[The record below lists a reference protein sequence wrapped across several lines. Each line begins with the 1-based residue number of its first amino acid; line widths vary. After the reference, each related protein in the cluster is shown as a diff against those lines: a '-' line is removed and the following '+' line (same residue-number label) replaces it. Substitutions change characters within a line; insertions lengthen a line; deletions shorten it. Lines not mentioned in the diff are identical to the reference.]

1 MSTSNDRDEHQ
12 LSRAGG
18 TIVGPLPPARQGA
31 AHSRHVSRV
40 AGMAVAVGLGM
51 VVVSNAGVANADTG
65 DSSKD
70 SSSADSTSGSSTS
83 SSHTTTSAQDSSA
96 ESTAKTGEEVGS
108 TATAGSS
115 EKQGG
120 SASLSASE
128 PTAGDDAR
136 DGAVQVSGGA
146 VVTSRSSSTSSSVRQ
161 NSGSQTSGSASTQ
174 PKTDSTSSPSQSHR
188 ATATTESAAGSRS
201 VEGYVRPDGGGH
213 RSAAPSA
220 ASNGKAARQAAN
232 VAVQSTASAPAPTAA
247 VPTAQPGEVST
258 ASTAVEPLAVKAS
271 TATSLVRQPLAT
283 AEKPVEP
290 SVAPTA
296 ADVVTRAVA
305 AVSSLVGFAPTAL
318 NTPTAPHPTPAL
330 WTLLAGARRELDH
343 VLDNHAPQ
351 LKYDPASDKQD
362 ANGVVSGDLD
372 GVDPDG
378 DPLSYKVVQ
387 GPAYGS
393 VDVHADGTF
402 TYTPTAAL
410 ADSGGVDSFV
420 VTVSDQ
426 THALFPGLR
435 NLVESLTG
443 TSATHA
449 TTATISVPVAA
460 PTSGVMVV
468 PDHVKRLDIVVDATY
483 ADLRARFEQAVPTAS
498 ADLTA
503 LLASGTP
510 DYDALVAA
518 TNASAPQGFIRYYSL
533 DASRLTVWG
542 YDPADTH
549 SVQYLFGNPLVTEK
563 LYKQNP
569 STLLATPLRAQIYEA
584 PDGSV
589 HLVVDDPSSTF
600 DGFADPEIAALGVQ
614 QDESLAALLNYLN
627 VPVPNELVHSATP
640 APVPSSPPQDTS
652 FFGRLVQSVKHTFF
666 NHAPSVGYD
675 ESQNS
680 QGRNGVLTGAL
691 DGSDVDGDA
700 VTYKV
705 VQGPASGS
713 VVVNADGTFTYTPSA
728 GLANSGGTDSFVVAL
743 NDGAD
748 PLQSA
753 IGSRLPAASSAHI
766 TTKTINVAVH
776 APNTGITVYSEDVN
790 RLDIIV
796 NDSYADLRAKF
807 EAAAPT
813 FSPQV
818 LQILGAGKPNF
829 DGLVAAIAANAPN
842 GFIRFNTIET
852 GALLKVA
859 GESASATN
867 AVQYLVGN
875 PVFAEQMYRED
886 RSTQLYAPLRATIY
900 QAANG
905 TVHFVIDQPS
915 TRFDSFDD
923 PTIDGVGEFLD
934 GKVANLLTV
943 MGAPVPDV
951 LTEDSA

>member
-12 LSRAGG
+12 LLRARG
-18 TIVGPLPPARQGA
+18 TIVGPQPPARQGA
-31 AHSRHVSRV
+31 AHGRHVSRV
-40 AGMAVAVGLGM
+40 AGMAVAVGFGM
-51 VVVSNAGVANADTG
+51 AVVSNAGVANADTG

-83 SSHTTTSAQDSSA
+83 SSHTTTSAQDSST
-96 ESTAKTGEEVGS
+96 ESTAKTGDEAGS

-120 SASLSASE
+120 SASLSASA
-128 PTAGDDAR
+128 PTAADDAR

-201 VEGYVRPDGGGH
+201 VEGYVRPDAGGH
-213 RSAAPSA
+213 RSAAPTA
-220 ASNGKAARQAAN
+220 ASNVKAARQAEN

-247 VPTAQPGEVST
+247 VPMAQPSEVST
-258 ASTAVEPLAVKAS
+258 ASTAVEPLAVN
-271 TATSLVRQPLAT
+271 
-283 AEKPVEP
+283 
-290 SVAPTA
+290 
-296 ADVVTRAVA
+296 VVTRAVA
-305 AVSSLVGFAPTAL
+305 AVSSLVGLAPTAQ
-318 NTPTAPHPTPAL
+318 NTPTAPQPTPAL

-343 VLDNHAPQ
+343 VLDDHAPQ

-387 GPAYGS
+387 GPPYGS

-443 TSATHA
+443 TSATHT

-569 STLLATPLRAQIYEA
+569 GTLLATPLRAQIYEA

-589 HLVVDDPSSTF
+589 HLVFDDPSSGF
-600 DGFADPEIAALGVQ
+600 DSFADPEIAALGVQ

-640 APVPSSPPQDTS
+640 APVPSSPPEDTS

-748 PLQSA
+748 PLPSA
-753 IGSRLPAASSAHI
+753 IGSRLPASSAHI

-776 APNTGITVYSEDVN
+776 APNAGVTVYSEDVN

-859 GESASATN
+859 GEPASATN

>member
-12 LSRAGG
+12 LLRARG
-18 TIVGPLPPARQGA
+18 TIVGPQPPARQGA
-31 AHSRHVSRV
+31 AHGRHVSRV
-40 AGMAVAVGLGM
+40 AGMAVAVGFGM
-51 VVVSNAGVANADTG
+51 AVVSNAGVANADTG

-96 ESTAKTGEEVGS
+96 ESTAKTGDEAGS

-120 SASLSASE
+120 SASLSASA
-128 PTAGDDAR
+128 PTAADDAR

-201 VEGYVRPDGGGH
+201 VEGYVRPDAGGH
-213 RSAAPSA
+213 RSAAPTA
-220 ASNGKAARQAAN
+220 ASNVKAARQAEN

-247 VPTAQPGEVST
+247 VPTAQPSEVST
-258 ASTAVEPLAVKAS
+258 ASTAVEPLAVN
-271 TATSLVRQPLAT
+271 
-283 AEKPVEP
+283 
-290 SVAPTA
+290 
-296 ADVVTRAVA
+296 VVTRAVA
-305 AVSSLVGFAPTAL
+305 AVSSLVGLAPTAQ
-318 NTPTAPHPTPAL
+318 NTPTAPQPTPAL

-387 GPAYGS
+387 GPPYGS

-443 TSATHA
+443 TSATHT

-589 HLVVDDPSSTF
+589 HLVFDDPSSGF
-600 DGFADPEIAALGVQ
+600 DSFADPEIAALGVQ

-640 APVPSSPPQDTS
+640 APVPSSPPEDTS

-748 PLQSA
+748 PLPSA
-753 IGSRLPAASSAHI
+753 IGSRLPASSAHI

-776 APNTGITVYSEDVN
+776 APNAGVTVYSEDVN

-859 GESASATN
+859 GEPASATN

>member
-12 LSRAGG
+12 LLRARG
-18 TIVGPLPPARQGA
+18 TIVGPQPPARQGA
-31 AHSRHVSRV
+31 AHGRHVSRV

-51 VVVSNAGVANADTG
+51 AVVSNAGVANADTG

-96 ESTAKTGEEVGS
+96 ESTAKTGEEAGS

-120 SASLSASE
+120 SASLSASA
-128 PTAGDDAR
+128 PTAADDAR

-201 VEGYVRPDGGGH
+201 VEGYVRPDAGGH
-213 RSAAPSA
+213 RSAAPTA
-220 ASNGKAARQAAN
+220 ASNVKAARQAEN

-247 VPTAQPGEVST
+247 VPTAQPSEVST
-258 ASTAVEPLAVKAS
+258 ASTAVEPLAVN
-271 TATSLVRQPLAT
+271 
-283 AEKPVEP
+283 
-290 SVAPTA
+290 
-296 ADVVTRAVA
+296 VVTRAVA
-305 AVSSLVGFAPTAL
+305 AVSSLVGFAPTAQ
-318 NTPTAPHPTPAL
+318 NTPTAPQPTPAL

-387 GPAYGS
+387 GPPYGS

-410 ADSGGVDSFV
+410 ADSGGADSFV

-443 TSATHA
+443 TSATHT

-589 HLVVDDPSSTF
+589 HLVFDDPSSGF
-600 DGFADPEIAALGVQ
+600 DSFADPEIAALGVQ
-614 QDESLAALLNYLN
+614 LDESLAALLNYLN

-680 QGRNGVLTGAL
+680 QGRNGVLTGAI

-748 PLQSA
+748 PLPSA
-753 IGSRLPAASSAHI
+753 IGSRLPASSAHI

-776 APNTGITVYSEDVN
+776 APNAGVTVYSEDVN

-859 GESASATN
+859 GEPASATN

-900 QAANG
+900 QAADG

>member
-12 LSRAGG
+12 LLRARG
-18 TIVGPLPPARQGA
+18 TIVGPQPPARQGA
-31 AHSRHVSRV
+31 AHGRHVSRV
-40 AGMAVAVGLGM
+40 AGMAVAVGFGM
-51 VVVSNAGVANADTG
+51 AVVSNAGVANADTG

-96 ESTAKTGEEVGS
+96 ESTAKTGDEAGS

-120 SASLSASE
+120 SASLSASA
-128 PTAGDDAR
+128 PTAADDAR

-201 VEGYVRPDGGGH
+201 VEGYVRPDAGGH
-213 RSAAPSA
+213 RSAAPTA
-220 ASNGKAARQAAN
+220 ASNVKAARQAEN

-247 VPTAQPGEVST
+247 VPTAQPSEVST
-258 ASTAVEPLAVKAS
+258 ASTAVEPLAVN
-271 TATSLVRQPLAT
+271 
-283 AEKPVEP
+283 
-290 SVAPTA
+290 
-296 ADVVTRAVA
+296 VVTRAVA
-305 AVSSLVGFAPTAL
+305 AVSSLVGLAPTAQ
-318 NTPTAPHPTPAL
+318 NTPTAPQPTPAL

-387 GPAYGS
+387 GPPYGS

-443 TSATHA
+443 TSATHT

-589 HLVVDDPSSTF
+589 HLV
-600 DGFADPEIAALGVQ
+600 
-614 QDESLAALLNYLN
+614 
-627 VPVPNELVHSATP
+627 
-640 APVPSSPPQDTS
+640 
-652 FFGRLVQSVKHTFF
+652 
-666 NHAPSVGYD
+666 
-675 ESQNS
+675 
-680 QGRNGVLTGAL
+680 
-691 DGSDVDGDA
+691 
-700 VTYKV
+700 
-705 VQGPASGS
+705 
-713 VVVNADGTFTYTPSA
+713 
-728 GLANSGGTDSFVVAL
+728 
-743 NDGAD
+743 
-748 PLQSA
+748 
-753 IGSRLPAASSAHI
+753 
-766 TTKTINVAVH
+766 
-776 APNTGITVYSEDVN
+776 
-790 RLDIIV
+790 
-796 NDSYADLRAKF
+796 
-807 EAAAPT
+807 
-813 FSPQV
+813 
-818 LQILGAGKPNF
+818 
-829 DGLVAAIAANAPN
+829 
-842 GFIRFNTIET
+842 
-852 GALLKVA
+852 
-859 GESASATN
+859 
-867 AVQYLVGN
+867 
-875 PVFAEQMYRED
+875 
-886 RSTQLYAPLRATIY
+886 
-900 QAANG
+900 
-905 TVHFVIDQPS
+905 
-915 TRFDSFDD
+915 FDD
-923 PTIDGVGEFLD
+923 PALD
-934 GKVANLLTV
+934 STAS
-943 MGAPVPDV
+943 PIRR
-951 LTEDSA
+951 

>member
-12 LSRAGG
+12 LLRARG
-18 TIVGPLPPARQGA
+18 TIVGPQPPARQGA
-31 AHSRHVSRV
+31 AHGRHVSRV

-96 ESTAKTGEEVGS
+96 ESTAKTGDEAGS

-120 SASLSASE
+120 SASLSASA
-128 PTAGDDAR
+128 PTAADDAR

-201 VEGYVRPDGGGH
+201 VEGYVRPDAGGH
-213 RSAAPSA
+213 GSAAPTA
-220 ASNGKAARQAAN
+220 ASNVKAARQAEN

-247 VPTAQPGEVST
+247 VPTAQPSEVST
-258 ASTAVEPLAVKAS
+258 ASTAVEPLAVN
-271 TATSLVRQPLAT
+271 
-283 AEKPVEP
+283 
-290 SVAPTA
+290 
-296 ADVVTRAVA
+296 VVTRAVA
-305 AVSSLVGFAPTAL
+305 AVSSLVGLAPTAQ
-318 NTPTAPHPTPAL
+318 NTPTAPQPTPAL

-387 GPAYGS
+387 GPPYGS

-443 TSATHA
+443 TSATHT

-589 HLVVDDPSSTF
+589 HLVVDDPSSGF
-600 DGFADPEIAALGVQ
+600 DSFADPEIAALGVQ

-640 APVPSSPPQDTS
+640 APVPSSPPEDTS

-748 PLQSA
+748 PLPSA
-753 IGSRLPAASSAHI
+753 IGSRLPASSAHI

-776 APNTGITVYSEDVN
+776 APNAGVTVYSEDVN

-859 GESASATN
+859 GEPASATN

>member
-65 DSSKD
+65 DNSKD

-96 ESTAKTGEEVGS
+96 ESTAKTGEEGGS

-120 SASLSASE
+120 SASLSASA
-128 PTAGDDAR
+128 PTAGGDAR

-146 VVTSRSSSTSSSVRQ
+146 VVTSQPSDSGSSTSSSVRQ
-161 NSGSQTSGSASTQ
+161 KSGSQTPGSASTQ
-174 PKTDSTSSPSQSHR
+174 PRTDSTLSPSPSHK
-188 ATATTESAAGSRS
+188 ATATTESAAGSQS
-201 VEGYVRPDGGGH
+201 VEGYVRPDEGGH
-213 RSAAPSA
+213 RSAAPTA
-220 ASNGKAARQAAN
+220 ASNVKAAPQAAN
-232 VAVQSTASAPAPTAA
+232 VAVQSTASTP
-247 VPTAQPGEVST
+247 
-258 ASTAVEPLAVKAS
+258 
-271 TATSLVRQPLAT
+271 
-283 AEKPVEP
+283 
-290 SVAPTA
+290 APTA

-305 AVSSLVGFAPTAL
+305 AVSSLVGFAPTAQ
-318 NTPTAPHPTPAL
+318 NTPTAPQPTPAL

-343 VLDNHAPQ
+343 VLDDHAPQ

-387 GPAYGS
+387 GPPYGS

-443 TSATHA
+443 TSATHT

-600 DGFADPEIAALGVQ
+600 DRFADPEIAALGVQ

-753 IGSRLPAASSAHI
+753 IGSRLPASSAHI

-776 APNTGITVYSEDVN
+776 APNAGVTVYSEDVN

-859 GESASATN
+859 GEPASATN

-900 QAANG
+900 QAADG

-923 PTIDGVGEFLD
+923 PTIDGVGKFLD

>member
-1 MSTSNDRDEHQ
+1 
-12 LSRAGG
+12 
-18 TIVGPLPPARQGA
+18 
-31 AHSRHVSRV
+31 
-40 AGMAVAVGLGM
+40 MAVAVGLGM

-65 DSSKD
+65 DNSKD

-96 ESTAKTGEEVGS
+96 ESTAKTGEEGGS

-120 SASLSASE
+120 SASLSASA
-128 PTAGDDAR
+128 PTAGGDAR

-146 VVTSRSSSTSSSVRQ
+146 VVTSRPSDSGSSTSSSVRQ
-161 NSGSQTSGSASTQ
+161 KSGSQTPGSASTQ
-174 PKTDSTSSPSQSHR
+174 PRTDSTLSPSPSHK
-188 ATATTESAAGSRS
+188 ATATTESAAGSQS
-201 VEGYVRPDGGGH
+201 VEGYVRPDEGGH
-213 RSAAPSA
+213 RSAAPTA
-220 ASNGKAARQAAN
+220 ASNVKAAPQAAN
-232 VAVQSTASAPAPTAA
+232 VAVQSTASTP
-247 VPTAQPGEVST
+247 
-258 ASTAVEPLAVKAS
+258 
-271 TATSLVRQPLAT
+271 
-283 AEKPVEP
+283 
-290 SVAPTA
+290 APTA

-305 AVSSLVGFAPTAL
+305 AVSSLVGFAPTAQ
-318 NTPTAPHPTPAL
+318 NTPTAPQPTPAL

-343 VLDNHAPQ
+343 VLDDHAPQ

-410 ADSGGVDSFV
+410 ADSGGADSFV

-589 HLVVDDPSSTF
+589 HVVVDDPSSTF

-680 QGRNGVLTGAL
+680 QGRNGVLTGAI

-713 VVVNADGTFTYTPSA
+713 VVVNANGTFTYTPSA

-753 IGSRLPAASSAHI
+753 IGSRLPASSAHI

-776 APNTGITVYSEDVN
+776 APNAGVTVYSEDVN

-859 GESASATN
+859 GEPASATN

-900 QAANG
+900 QAADG

>member
-12 LSRAGG
+12 LLRARG
-18 TIVGPLPPARQGA
+18 TIVGPQPPARQGA
-31 AHSRHVSRV
+31 AHGRHVSRV

-51 VVVSNAGVANADTG
+51 AVVSNAGVANADTG

-83 SSHTTTSAQDSSA
+83 SSHTTTSAQDSST
-96 ESTAKTGEEVGS
+96 ESTAKTGDEAGS

-120 SASLSASE
+120 SASLSASA
-128 PTAGDDAR
+128 PTAADDAR

-201 VEGYVRPDGGGH
+201 VEGYVRPDAGGH
-213 RSAAPSA
+213 RSAAPTA
-220 ASNGKAARQAAN
+220 ASNVKAARQAEN

-247 VPTAQPGEVST
+247 VPTAQPSEVST
-258 ASTAVEPLAVKAS
+258 ASTAVEPLAVN
-271 TATSLVRQPLAT
+271 
-283 AEKPVEP
+283 
-290 SVAPTA
+290 
-296 ADVVTRAVA
+296 VVTRAVA
-305 AVSSLVGFAPTAL
+305 AVSSLVGLAPTAQ
-318 NTPTAPHPTPAL
+318 NTPTAPQPTPAL

-387 GPAYGS
+387 GPPYGS

-443 TSATHA
+443 TSATHT

-589 HLVVDDPSSTF
+589 HLVFDDPSSGF
-600 DGFADPEIAALGVQ
+600 DSFADPEIAALGVQ

-640 APVPSSPPQDTS
+640 APVPSSPPEDTS

-748 PLQSA
+748 TLQSA
-753 IGSRLPAASSAHI
+753 IGSRLPASSAHI

-776 APNTGITVYSEDVN
+776 APNAGVTVYSEDVN

-852 GALLKVA
+852 GALLKAA
-859 GESASATN
+859 GEPASATN

>member
-1 MSTSNDRDEHQ
+1 
-12 LSRAGG
+12 
-18 TIVGPLPPARQGA
+18 
-31 AHSRHVSRV
+31 
-40 AGMAVAVGLGM
+40 MAVAVGLGM

-65 DSSKD
+65 DNSKD

-96 ESTAKTGEEVGS
+96 ESTAKTGEEGGS

-120 SASLSASE
+120 SASLSASA
-128 PTAGDDAR
+128 PTAGGDAR

-146 VVTSRSSSTSSSVRQ
+146 VVTSRPSDSGSSTSSSVRQ
-161 NSGSQTSGSASTQ
+161 KSGSQTPGSASTQ
-174 PKTDSTSSPSQSHR
+174 PRTDSTLSPSPSHK
-188 ATATTESAAGSRS
+188 ATATTESAAGSQS
-201 VEGYVRPDGGGH
+201 VEGYVRPDEGGH
-213 RSAAPSA
+213 RSAAPTA
-220 ASNGKAARQAAN
+220 ASNVKAAPQAAN
-232 VAVQSTASAPAPTAA
+232 VAVQSTASTP
-247 VPTAQPGEVST
+247 
-258 ASTAVEPLAVKAS
+258 
-271 TATSLVRQPLAT
+271 
-283 AEKPVEP
+283 
-290 SVAPTA
+290 APTA

-305 AVSSLVGFAPTAL
+305 AVSSLVGFAPTAQ
-318 NTPTAPHPTPAL
+318 NTPTAPQPTPAL

-343 VLDNHAPQ
+343 VLDDHAPQ

-410 ADSGGVDSFV
+410 ADSGGADSFV

-435 NLVESLTG
+435 SLVESLTG

-589 HLVVDDPSSTF
+589 HVVVDDPSSTF

-680 QGRNGVLTGAL
+680 QGRNGVLTGAI

-753 IGSRLPAASSAHI
+753 IGSRLPASSAHI

-859 GESASATN
+859 GEPASATN

-900 QAANG
+900 QAADG

-923 PTIDGVGEFLD
+923 PTIDGVGKFLD

>member
-1 MSTSNDRDEHQ
+1 
-12 LSRAGG
+12 
-18 TIVGPLPPARQGA
+18 
-31 AHSRHVSRV
+31 
-40 AGMAVAVGLGM
+40 MAVAVGLGM

-65 DSSKD
+65 DNSKD

-96 ESTAKTGEEVGS
+96 ESTAKTGEEGGS

-120 SASLSASE
+120 SASLSASA
-128 PTAGDDAR
+128 PTAGGDAR

-146 VVTSRSSSTSSSVRQ
+146 VVTSRPSDSGSSTSSSVRQ
-161 NSGSQTSGSASTQ
+161 KSGSQTPGSASTQ
-174 PKTDSTSSPSQSHR
+174 PRTDSTLSPSPSHK
-188 ATATTESAAGSRS
+188 ATATTESAAGSQS
-201 VEGYVRPDGGGH
+201 VEGYVRPDEGGH
-213 RSAAPSA
+213 RSAAPTA
-220 ASNGKAARQAAN
+220 ASNVKAAPQAAN
-232 VAVQSTASAPAPTAA
+232 VAVQSTASTP
-247 VPTAQPGEVST
+247 
-258 ASTAVEPLAVKAS
+258 
-271 TATSLVRQPLAT
+271 
-283 AEKPVEP
+283 
-290 SVAPTA
+290 APTA

-305 AVSSLVGFAPTAL
+305 AVSSLVGFAPTAQ
-318 NTPTAPHPTPAL
+318 NTPTAPQPTPAL

-343 VLDNHAPQ
+343 VLDDHAPQ

-410 ADSGGVDSFV
+410 ADSGGADSFV

-589 HLVVDDPSSTF
+589 HVVVDDPSSTF

-640 APVPSSPPQDTS
+640 APVPSSPPEDTS

-680 QGRNGVLTGAL
+680 QCRNGVLTGAI

-753 IGSRLPAASSAHI
+753 IGSRLPASSAHI

-859 GESASATN
+859 GEPASATN

-900 QAANG
+900 QAADG

-923 PTIDGVGEFLD
+923 PTIDGVGKFLD

>member
-1 MSTSNDRDEHQ
+1 
-12 LSRAGG
+12 
-18 TIVGPLPPARQGA
+18 
-31 AHSRHVSRV
+31 
-40 AGMAVAVGLGM
+40 MAVAVGLGM

-65 DSSKD
+65 DNSKD

-96 ESTAKTGEEVGS
+96 ESTAKTGEEGGS

-120 SASLSASE
+120 SASLSASA
-128 PTAGDDAR
+128 PTAGGDAR
-136 DGAVQVSGGA
+136 DGAVRVSGGA
-146 VVTSRSSSTSSSVRQ
+146 VVTSRPSDSGSSTSSSVRQ
-161 NSGSQTSGSASTQ
+161 DSGSQTSGSASTQ

-201 VEGYVRPDGGGH
+201 VEGYVRPDAGGH
-213 RSAAPSA
+213 RSAAPTA
-220 ASNGKAARQAAN
+220 ASNVKAAPQAAN
-232 VAVQSTASAPAPTAA
+232 VAVQSTASTP
-247 VPTAQPGEVST
+247 
-258 ASTAVEPLAVKAS
+258 
-271 TATSLVRQPLAT
+271 
-283 AEKPVEP
+283 
-290 SVAPTA
+290 APTA

-305 AVSSLVGFAPTAL
+305 AVSSLVGFAPTAQ
-318 NTPTAPHPTPAL
+318 NTPTAPQPTPAL

-343 VLDNHAPQ
+343 VLDDHAPQ

-410 ADSGGVDSFV
+410 ADSGGADSFV

-589 HLVVDDPSSTF
+589 HVVVDDPSSTF

-640 APVPSSPPQDTS
+640 APVPSSPPEDTS
-652 FFGRLVQSVKHTFF
+652 FFGRLVQSVKHTSF

-680 QGRNGVLTGAL
+680 QGRNGVLTGAI

-753 IGSRLPAASSAHI
+753 IGSRLPASSAHI

-776 APNTGITVYSEDVN
+776 APNAGVTVYSEDVN

-859 GESASATN
+859 GEPASATN

-900 QAANG
+900 QAADG

-951 LTEDSA
+951 PTEDSA

>member
-12 LSRAGG
+12 LLRARG
-18 TIVGPLPPARQGA
+18 TIVGPQPPARQGA
-31 AHSRHVSRV
+31 AHGRHVSRV
-40 AGMAVAVGLGM
+40 AGMAVAVGFGM
-51 VVVSNAGVANADTG
+51 AVVSNAGVANADTG

-96 ESTAKTGEEVGS
+96 ESTAKTGDEAGS

-120 SASLSASE
+120 SASLSASA
-128 PTAGDDAR
+128 PTAADDAR

-201 VEGYVRPDGGGH
+201 VEGYVRPDAGGH
-213 RSAAPSA
+213 RSAALTA
-220 ASNGKAARQAAN
+220 ASNVKAARQAEN

-247 VPTAQPGEVST
+247 VPTAQPSEVST
-258 ASTAVEPLAVKAS
+258 ASTAVEPLAVN
-271 TATSLVRQPLAT
+271 
-283 AEKPVEP
+283 
-290 SVAPTA
+290 
-296 ADVVTRAVA
+296 VVTRAVA
-305 AVSSLVGFAPTAL
+305 AVSSLVGLAPTAQ
-318 NTPTAPHPTPAL
+318 NTPTAPQPTPAL

-387 GPAYGS
+387 GPPYGS

-443 TSATHA
+443 TSATHT

-569 STLLATPLRAQIYEA
+569 GTLLATPLRAQIYEA

-589 HLVVDDPSSTF
+589 HLVFDDPSSGF
-600 DGFADPEIAALGVQ
+600 DSFADPEIAALGVQ

-640 APVPSSPPQDTS
+640 APVPSSPPEDTS

-748 PLQSA
+748 TLQSA
-753 IGSRLPAASSAHI
+753 IGSRLPASSAHI

-776 APNTGITVYSEDVN
+776 APNAGVTVYSEDVN

-859 GESASATN
+859 GEPASATN

>member
-1 MSTSNDRDEHQ
+1 
-12 LSRAGG
+12 
-18 TIVGPLPPARQGA
+18 
-31 AHSRHVSRV
+31 
-40 AGMAVAVGLGM
+40 MAVAVGLGM

-65 DSSKD
+65 DNSKD

-96 ESTAKTGEEVGS
+96 ESTAKTGEEGGS

-120 SASLSASE
+120 SASLSASA
-128 PTAGDDAR
+128 PTAGGDAR

-146 VVTSRSSSTSSSVRQ
+146 VVTSQPSDSGSSTSSSVRQ
-161 NSGSQTSGSASTQ
+161 KSGSQTPGSASTQ
-174 PKTDSTSSPSQSHR
+174 PRTDSTLSPSPSHK
-188 ATATTESAAGSRS
+188 ATATTESAAGSQS
-201 VEGYVRPDGGGH
+201 VEGYVRPDEGGH
-213 RSAAPSA
+213 RSAAPTA
-220 ASNGKAARQAAN
+220 ASNVKAAPQAAN
-232 VAVQSTASAPAPTAA
+232 VAVQSTASTP
-247 VPTAQPGEVST
+247 
-258 ASTAVEPLAVKAS
+258 
-271 TATSLVRQPLAT
+271 
-283 AEKPVEP
+283 
-290 SVAPTA
+290 APTA

-305 AVSSLVGFAPTAL
+305 AVSSLVGFAPTAQ
-318 NTPTAPHPTPAL
+318 NTPTAPQPTPAL

-410 ADSGGVDSFV
+410 ADSGGADSFV

-435 NLVESLTG
+435 SLVESLTG

-589 HLVVDDPSSTF
+589 HVVVDDPSSTF

-680 QGRNGVLTGAL
+680 QGRNGVLTGAI

-753 IGSRLPAASSAHI
+753 IGSRLPASSAHI

-859 GESASATN
+859 GEPASATN

-900 QAANG
+900 QAADG

>member
-12 LSRAGG
+12 LLRARG
-18 TIVGPLPPARQGA
+18 TIVGPQPPARQGA
-31 AHSRHVSRV
+31 AHGRHVSRV

-51 VVVSNAGVANADTG
+51 AVVSNAGVANADTG

-96 ESTAKTGEEVGS
+96 ESTAKTGDEAGS

-120 SASLSASE
+120 SASLSASA
-128 PTAGDDAR
+128 PTAADDAR

-201 VEGYVRPDGGGH
+201 VEGYVRPDAGGH
-213 RSAAPSA
+213 RSAAPTA
-220 ASNGKAARQAAN
+220 ASNVKAARQAEN

-247 VPTAQPGEVST
+247 VPTAQLSEVST
-258 ASTAVEPLAVKAS
+258 ASTAVEPLAVN
-271 TATSLVRQPLAT
+271 
-283 AEKPVEP
+283 
-290 SVAPTA
+290 
-296 ADVVTRAVA
+296 VVTRAVA
-305 AVSSLVGFAPTAL
+305 AVSSLVGLAPTAQ
-318 NTPTAPHPTPAL
+318 NTPTAPQPTPAL

-387 GPAYGS
+387 GPPYGS

-410 ADSGGVDSFV
+410 ADSGGADSFV

-443 TSATHA
+443 TSATHT

-569 STLLATPLRAQIYEA
+569 GTLLATPLRAQIYEA

-589 HLVVDDPSSTF
+589 HLVFDDPSSGF
-600 DGFADPEIAALGVQ
+600 DSFADPEIAALGVQ

-640 APVPSSPPQDTS
+640 APVPSSPPEDTS

-748 PLQSA
+748 PLPSA
-753 IGSRLPAASSAHI
+753 IGSRLPASSAHI

-776 APNTGITVYSEDVN
+776 APNAGVTVYSEDVN

-859 GESASATN
+859 GEPASATN

>member
-1 MSTSNDRDEHQ
+1 
-12 LSRAGG
+12 
-18 TIVGPLPPARQGA
+18 
-31 AHSRHVSRV
+31 
-40 AGMAVAVGLGM
+40 MAVAVGLGM

-65 DSSKD
+65 DNSKD

-96 ESTAKTGEEVGS
+96 ESTAKTGEEGGS

-120 SASLSASE
+120 SASLSASA
-128 PTAGDDAR
+128 PTAGGDAR

-146 VVTSRSSSTSSSVRQ
+146 VVTSRPSDSGSSTSSSVRQ
-161 NSGSQTSGSASTQ
+161 KSGSQTPGSASTQ
-174 PKTDSTSSPSQSHR
+174 PRTDSTLSPSPSHK
-188 ATATTESAAGSRS
+188 ATATTESAAGSQS
-201 VEGYVRPDGGGH
+201 VEGYVRPDEGGH
-213 RSAAPSA
+213 RSAAPTA
-220 ASNGKAARQAAN
+220 ASNVKAAPQAAN
-232 VAVQSTASAPAPTAA
+232 VAVQSTASTP
-247 VPTAQPGEVST
+247 
-258 ASTAVEPLAVKAS
+258 
-271 TATSLVRQPLAT
+271 
-283 AEKPVEP
+283 
-290 SVAPTA
+290 APTA

-305 AVSSLVGFAPTAL
+305 AVSSLVGFAPTAQ
-318 NTPTAPHPTPAL
+318 NTPTAPQPTPAL

-410 ADSGGVDSFV
+410 ADSGGADSFV

-443 TSATHA
+443 TSATHT

-589 HLVVDDPSSTF
+589 HVVVDDPSSTF

-680 QGRNGVLTGAL
+680 QGRNGVLTGAI

-713 VVVNADGTFTYTPSA
+713 VVVNANGTFTYTPSA

-753 IGSRLPAASSAHI
+753 IGSRLPASSAHI

-859 GESASATN
+859 GEPASATN

-900 QAANG
+900 QAADG

-934 GKVANLLTV
+934 GKVADLLTV

>member
-1 MSTSNDRDEHQ
+1 
-12 LSRAGG
+12 
-18 TIVGPLPPARQGA
+18 
-31 AHSRHVSRV
+31 
-40 AGMAVAVGLGM
+40 MAVAVGLGM

-65 DSSKD
+65 DNSKD

-96 ESTAKTGEEVGS
+96 ESTAKTGEEGGS

-120 SASLSASE
+120 SASLSASA
-128 PTAGDDAR
+128 PTAGGDAR

-146 VVTSRSSSTSSSVRQ
+146 VVTSQPSDSGSSTSSSVRQ
-161 NSGSQTSGSASTQ
+161 KSGSQTPGSASTQ
-174 PKTDSTSSPSQSHR
+174 PRTDSTLSPSPSHK
-188 ATATTESAAGSRS
+188 ATATTESAAGSQS
-201 VEGYVRPDGGGH
+201 VEGYVRPDEGGH
-213 RSAAPSA
+213 RSAAPTA
-220 ASNGKAARQAAN
+220 ASNVKAAPQAAN
-232 VAVQSTASAPAPTAA
+232 VAVQSTASTP
-247 VPTAQPGEVST
+247 
-258 ASTAVEPLAVKAS
+258 
-271 TATSLVRQPLAT
+271 
-283 AEKPVEP
+283 
-290 SVAPTA
+290 APTA

-305 AVSSLVGFAPTAL
+305 AVSSLVGFAPTAQ
-318 NTPTAPHPTPAL
+318 NTPTAPQPTPAL

-343 VLDNHAPQ
+343 VLDDHAPQ

-410 ADSGGVDSFV
+410 ADSGGADSFV

-435 NLVESLTG
+435 SLVESLTG

-589 HLVVDDPSSTF
+589 HVVVDDPSSTF

-680 QGRNGVLTGAL
+680 QGRNGVLTGAI

-753 IGSRLPAASSAHI
+753 IGSRLPARSAHI

-859 GESASATN
+859 GEPASATN

-900 QAANG
+900 QAADG

-923 PTIDGVGEFLD
+923 PTIDGVGKFLD

>member
-12 LSRAGG
+12 LLRARG
-18 TIVGPLPPARQGA
+18 TIVGPQPPARQGA
-31 AHSRHVSRV
+31 AHGRHVSRV
-40 AGMAVAVGLGM
+40 AGMAVAVGFGM
-51 VVVSNAGVANADTG
+51 AVVSNAGVANADTG

-96 ESTAKTGEEVGS
+96 ESTAKTGDEAGS

-120 SASLSASE
+120 SASLSASA
-128 PTAGDDAR
+128 PTAADDAR

-201 VEGYVRPDGGGH
+201 VEGYVRPDAGGH
-213 RSAAPSA
+213 RSAAPTA
-220 ASNGKAARQAAN
+220 ASNVKAARQAEN

-247 VPTAQPGEVST
+247 VPTAQPSEVST
-258 ASTAVEPLAVKAS
+258 ASTAVEPLAVN
-271 TATSLVRQPLAT
+271 
-283 AEKPVEP
+283 
-290 SVAPTA
+290 
-296 ADVVTRAVA
+296 VVTRAVA
-305 AVSSLVGFAPTAL
+305 AVSSLVGLAPTAQ
-318 NTPTAPHPTPAL
+318 NTPTAPQPTPAL

-343 VLDNHAPQ
+343 VLDDHAPQ

-387 GPAYGS
+387 GPPYGS

-402 TYTPTAAL
+402 THTPTAAL
-410 ADSGGVDSFV
+410 ADSGGADSFV

-443 TSATHA
+443 TSATHT

-589 HLVVDDPSSTF
+589 HLVFDDPSSGF
-600 DGFADPEIAALGVQ
+600 DSFADPEIAALGVQ

-640 APVPSSPPQDTS
+640 APVPSSPPEDTS

-680 QGRNGVLTGAL
+680 QGRNGVLTGAI

-748 PLQSA
+748 PLPSA
-753 IGSRLPAASSAHI
+753 IGSRLPASSAHI

-776 APNTGITVYSEDVN
+776 APNAGVTVYSEDVN

-859 GESASATN
+859 GEPASATN

>member
-1 MSTSNDRDEHQ
+1 MSTSKDRDEHQ
-12 LSRAGG
+12 LLRARG
-18 TIVGPLPPARQGA
+18 TIVGPQPPARQGA
-31 AHSRHVSRV
+31 AHGRHVSRV
-40 AGMAVAVGLGM
+40 AGMAVAVGFGM
-51 VVVSNAGVANADTG
+51 AVVSNAGVANADTG

-96 ESTAKTGEEVGS
+96 ESTAKTGDEAGS

-120 SASLSASE
+120 SASLSASA
-128 PTAGDDAR
+128 PTTGDDAR

-201 VEGYVRPDGGGH
+201 VEGYVRPDAGGH
-213 RSAAPSA
+213 RSAAPTA
-220 ASNGKAARQAAN
+220 ASNVKAARQAEN

-247 VPTAQPGEVST
+247 VPTAQPSEVST
-258 ASTAVEPLAVKAS
+258 ASTAVEPLAVN
-271 TATSLVRQPLAT
+271 
-283 AEKPVEP
+283 
-290 SVAPTA
+290 
-296 ADVVTRAVA
+296 VVTRAVA
-305 AVSSLVGFAPTAL
+305 AVSSLVGLAPTAQ
-318 NTPTAPHPTPAL
+318 NTPTAPQPTPAL

-387 GPAYGS
+387 GPPYGS

-443 TSATHA
+443 TSATHT

-589 HLVVDDPSSTF
+589 HLVVDDPSSGF
-600 DGFADPEIAALGVQ
+600 DSFADPEIAALGVQ

-640 APVPSSPPQDTS
+640 APVPSSPPEDTS

-748 PLQSA
+748 PLPSA
-753 IGSRLPAASSAHI
+753 IGSRLPASSAHI

-776 APNTGITVYSEDVN
+776 APNAGVTVYSEDVN

-859 GESASATN
+859 GEPASATN

>member
-1 MSTSNDRDEHQ
+1 
-12 LSRAGG
+12 
-18 TIVGPLPPARQGA
+18 
-31 AHSRHVSRV
+31 V
-40 AGMAVAVGLGM
+40 AGMAVAVGFGM
-51 VVVSNAGVANADTG
+51 AVVSNAGVANADTG

-96 ESTAKTGEEVGS
+96 ESTAKTGDEAGS

-120 SASLSASE
+120 SASRSTSA
-128 PTAGDDAR
+128 PTTGDDAR

-201 VEGYVRPDGGGH
+201 VEGYVRPDAGGH
-213 RSAAPSA
+213 RSAAPTA
-220 ASNGKAARQAAN
+220 ASNVKAARQAEN

-247 VPTAQPGEVST
+247 VPTAQPSEVST
-258 ASTAVEPLAVKAS
+258 ASTAVEPLAVN
-271 TATSLVRQPLAT
+271 
-283 AEKPVEP
+283 
-290 SVAPTA
+290 
-296 ADVVTRAVA
+296 VVTRAVA
-305 AVSSLVGFAPTAL
+305 AVSSLVGLAPTAQ
-318 NTPTAPHPTPAL
+318 NTPTAPQPTPAL

-387 GPAYGS
+387 GPPYGS

-443 TSATHA
+443 TSATHT

-549 SVQYLFGNPLVTEK
+549 SVQYLFGNPLVTQQLHE
-563 LYKQNP
+563 QNP
-569 STLLATPLRAQIYEA
+569 STLLASPLRAQIFEA

-589 HLVVDDPSSTF
+589 HFVIDDPSSGF
-600 DGFADPEIAALGVQ
+600 DSFGDPEISAIGAQ
-614 QDESLAALLNYLN
+614 QDQAVAALLTYLN

-640 APVPSSPPQDTS
+640 APAPISRPEDTS

-748 PLQSA
+748 PLPSA
-753 IGSRLPAASSAHI
+753 IGSRLPASSAHI

-776 APNTGITVYSEDVN
+776 APNAGVTVYSEDVN

-859 GESASATN
+859 GEPASATN

>member
-12 LSRAGG
+12 LLRARG
-18 TIVGPLPPARQGA
+18 TIVGPQPPARQGA
-31 AHSRHVSRV
+31 AHGRHVSRV
-40 AGMAVAVGLGM
+40 AGMAVAVGFGM
-51 VVVSNAGVANADTG
+51 AVVSNAGVANADTG

-96 ESTAKTGEEVGS
+96 ESTAKTGDEAGS

-120 SASLSASE
+120 SASLSASA
-128 PTAGDDAR
+128 PTAADDAR

-161 NSGSQTSGSASTQ
+161 NSGSQTSGSAITQ

-201 VEGYVRPDGGGH
+201 VEGYVRPDAGGH
-213 RSAAPSA
+213 RSAAPTA
-220 ASNGKAARQAAN
+220 ASNVKAARQAEN

-247 VPTAQPGEVST
+247 VPTAQPSEVST
-258 ASTAVEPLAVKAS
+258 ASTAVEPLAVN
-271 TATSLVRQPLAT
+271 
-283 AEKPVEP
+283 
-290 SVAPTA
+290 
-296 ADVVTRAVA
+296 VVTRAVA
-305 AVSSLVGFAPTAL
+305 AVSSLVGLAPTAQ
-318 NTPTAPHPTPAL
+318 NTPTAPQPTPAL

-387 GPAYGS
+387 GPPYGS

-410 ADSGGVDSFV
+410 ADSGGADSFV

-443 TSATHA
+443 TSATHT

-589 HLVVDDPSSTF
+589 HLVFDDPSSGF
-600 DGFADPEIAALGVQ
+600 DSFADPEIAALGVQ

-640 APVPSSPPQDTS
+640 APVPSSPPEDTS

-748 PLQSA
+748 PLPSA
-753 IGSRLPAASSAHI
+753 IGSRLPASSAHI

-776 APNTGITVYSEDVN
+776 APNAGVTVYSEDVN

-859 GESASATN
+859 GEPASATN

>member
-12 LSRAGG
+12 SSRAGG

-31 AHSRHVSRV
+31 AHGRHVSRV

-51 VVVSNAGVANADTG
+51 AVVSNAGVANADTG
-65 DSSKD
+65 DNSKD

-96 ESTAKTGEEVGS
+96 ESTAKTGEEAGS

-120 SASLSASE
+120 SASLSASA
-128 PTAGDDAR
+128 PTAGGDAR

-146 VVTSRSSSTSSSVRQ
+146 VVTSRPSDSGSSTSSSVRQ
-161 NSGSQTSGSASTQ
+161 KSGSQTPGSASTQ
-174 PKTDSTSSPSQSHR
+174 PRTDSTLSPSPSHK
-188 ATATTESAAGSRS
+188 ATATTESAAGSQS
-201 VEGYVRPDGGGH
+201 VEGYVRPDEGGH
-213 RSAAPSA
+213 RSAAPTA
-220 ASNGKAARQAAN
+220 ASNVKAAPQAAN
-232 VAVQSTASAPAPTAA
+232 VAVQSTASTP
-247 VPTAQPGEVST
+247 
-258 ASTAVEPLAVKAS
+258 
-271 TATSLVRQPLAT
+271 
-283 AEKPVEP
+283 
-290 SVAPTA
+290 APTA

-305 AVSSLVGFAPTAL
+305 AVSSLVGFAPTAQ
-318 NTPTAPHPTPAL
+318 NTPTAPQPTPAL

-343 VLDNHAPQ
+343 VLDDHAPQ

-387 GPAYGS
+387 GPPYGS
-393 VDVHADGTF
+393 VDVHSDGTF

-410 ADSGGVDSFV
+410 ADSGGADSFV

-443 TSATHA
+443 TSATHT

-498 ADLTA
+498 PDLTA
-503 LLASGTP
+503 LLTSGTP

-589 HLVVDDPSSTF
+589 HVVVDDPSSTF
-600 DGFADPEIAALGVQ
+600 DRFADPEIAALGVQ

-640 APVPSSPPQDTS
+640 APVPSSPPEDTS

-713 VVVNADGTFTYTPSA
+713 VVVNANGTFTYTPSA

-753 IGSRLPAASSAHI
+753 IGSRLPASSAHI

-859 GESASATN
+859 GEPASATN

-900 QAANG
+900 QAADG

-923 PTIDGVGEFLD
+923 PTIDGVGKFLD

>member
-1 MSTSNDRDEHQ
+1 
-12 LSRAGG
+12 
-18 TIVGPLPPARQGA
+18 
-31 AHSRHVSRV
+31 
-40 AGMAVAVGLGM
+40 
-51 VVVSNAGVANADTG
+51 
-65 DSSKD
+65 
-70 SSSADSTSGSSTS
+70 
-83 SSHTTTSAQDSSA
+83 
-96 ESTAKTGEEVGS
+96 
-108 TATAGSS
+108 
-115 EKQGG
+115 
-120 SASLSASE
+120 
-128 PTAGDDAR
+128 
-136 DGAVQVSGGA
+136 
-146 VVTSRSSSTSSSVRQ
+146 
-161 NSGSQTSGSASTQ
+161 
-174 PKTDSTSSPSQSHR
+174 
-188 ATATTESAAGSRS
+188 
-201 VEGYVRPDGGGH
+201 
-213 RSAAPSA
+213 
-220 ASNGKAARQAAN
+220 
-232 VAVQSTASAPAPTAA
+232 
-247 VPTAQPGEVST
+247 
-258 ASTAVEPLAVKAS
+258 
-271 TATSLVRQPLAT
+271 
-283 AEKPVEP
+283 
-290 SVAPTA
+290 
-296 ADVVTRAVA
+296 
-305 AVSSLVGFAPTAL
+305 
-318 NTPTAPHPTPAL
+318 
-330 WTLLAGARRELDH
+330 
-343 VLDNHAPQ
+343 
-351 LKYDPASDKQD
+351 
-362 ANGVVSGDLD
+362 
-372 GVDPDG
+372 
-378 DPLSYKVVQ
+378 
-387 GPAYGS
+387 
-393 VDVHADGTF
+393 
-402 TYTPTAAL
+402 
-410 ADSGGVDSFV
+410 
-420 VTVSDQ
+420 
-426 THALFPGLR
+426 
-435 NLVESLTG
+435 
-443 TSATHA
+443 
-449 TTATISVPVAA
+449 
-460 PTSGVMVV
+460 
-468 PDHVKRLDIVVDATY
+468 
-483 ADLRARFEQAVPTAS
+483 
-498 ADLTA
+498 
-503 LLASGTP
+503 
-510 DYDALVAA
+510 
-518 TNASAPQGFIRYYSL
+518 
-533 DASRLTVWG
+533 
-542 YDPADTH
+542 
-549 SVQYLFGNPLVTEK
+549 
-563 LYKQNP
+563 
-569 STLLATPLRAQIYEA
+569 
-584 PDGSV
+584 
-589 HLVVDDPSSTF
+589 
-600 DGFADPEIAALGVQ
+600 
-614 QDESLAALLNYLN
+614 

-640 APVPSSPPQDTS
+640 APVPSSPPEDTS

-748 PLQSA
+748 PLPSA
-753 IGSRLPAASSAHI
+753 IGSRLPASSAHI

-776 APNTGITVYSEDVN
+776 APNAGVTVYSEDVN

-859 GESASATN
+859 GEPASATN

>member
-1 MSTSNDRDEHQ
+1 
-12 LSRAGG
+12 
-18 TIVGPLPPARQGA
+18 
-31 AHSRHVSRV
+31 
-40 AGMAVAVGLGM
+40 MAVAVGLGM

-65 DSSKD
+65 DNSKD

-96 ESTAKTGEEVGS
+96 ESTAKTGEEGGS

-120 SASLSASE
+120 SASLSASA
-128 PTAGDDAR
+128 PTAGGDAR

-146 VVTSRSSSTSSSVRQ
+146 VVTSRPSDSGSSTSSSVRQ
-161 NSGSQTSGSASTQ
+161 KSGSQTPGSASTQ
-174 PKTDSTSSPSQSHR
+174 PRTDSTLSPSPSHK
-188 ATATTESAAGSRS
+188 ATATTESAAGSQS
-201 VEGYVRPDGGGH
+201 VEGYVRPDEGGH
-213 RSAAPSA
+213 RSAAPTA
-220 ASNGKAARQAAN
+220 ASNVKAAPQAAN
-232 VAVQSTASAPAPTAA
+232 VAVQSTASTP
-247 VPTAQPGEVST
+247 
-258 ASTAVEPLAVKAS
+258 
-271 TATSLVRQPLAT
+271 
-283 AEKPVEP
+283 
-290 SVAPTA
+290 APTA

-305 AVSSLVGFAPTAL
+305 AVSSLVGFAPTAQ
-318 NTPTAPHPTPAL
+318 NTPTAPQPTPAL

-343 VLDNHAPQ
+343 VLDDHAPQ

-387 GPAYGS
+387 GPPYGS

-443 TSATHA
+443 TSATHT

-589 HLVVDDPSSTF
+589 HVVVDDPSSTF

-680 QGRNGVLTGAL
+680 QGRNGVLTGAI

-713 VVVNADGTFTYTPSA
+713 VVVNANGTFTYTPSA

-753 IGSRLPAASSAHI
+753 IGSRLPASSAHI

-776 APNTGITVYSEDVN
+776 APNAGVTVYSEDVN

-859 GESASATN
+859 GEPASATN

-900 QAANG
+900 QAADG

>member
-1 MSTSNDRDEHQ
+1 
-12 LSRAGG
+12 
-18 TIVGPLPPARQGA
+18 
-31 AHSRHVSRV
+31 
-40 AGMAVAVGLGM
+40 MAVAVGLGM

-65 DSSKD
+65 DNSKD

-96 ESTAKTGEEVGS
+96 ESTAKTGEEGGS

-120 SASLSASE
+120 SASLSASA
-128 PTAGDDAR
+128 PTAGGDAR

-146 VVTSRSSSTSSSVRQ
+146 VVTSRPSDSGSSTSSSVRQ
-161 NSGSQTSGSASTQ
+161 KSGSQTPGSASTQ
-174 PKTDSTSSPSQSHR
+174 PRTDSTLSPSPSHK
-188 ATATTESAAGSRS
+188 ATATTESAAGSQS
-201 VEGYVRPDGGGH
+201 VEGYVRPDEGGH
-213 RSAAPSA
+213 RSAAPTA
-220 ASNGKAARQAAN
+220 ASNVKAAPQAAN
-232 VAVQSTASAPAPTAA
+232 VAVQSTASTP
-247 VPTAQPGEVST
+247 
-258 ASTAVEPLAVKAS
+258 
-271 TATSLVRQPLAT
+271 
-283 AEKPVEP
+283 
-290 SVAPTA
+290 APTA

-305 AVSSLVGFAPTAL
+305 AVSSLVGFAPTAQ
-318 NTPTAPHPTPAL
+318 NTPTAPQPTPAL

-343 VLDNHAPQ
+343 VLDNHAPE

-410 ADSGGVDSFV
+410 ADSGGADSFV

-426 THALFPGLR
+426 THALFPALR
-435 NLVESLTG
+435 SLVESLTG

-483 ADLRARFEQAVPTAS
+483 ADLRARFEQAVPRAS
-498 ADLTA
+498 PDLTA
-503 LLASGTP
+503 LLTSGTP

-518 TNASAPQGFIRYYSL
+518 TNAIAPQGFIRYYSL

-589 HLVVDDPSSTF
+589 HVVVDDPSSTF

-680 QGRNGVLTGAL
+680 QGRNGVLTGAI

-753 IGSRLPAASSAHI
+753 IGSRLPASSAHI

-776 APNTGITVYSEDVN
+776 APNTGITVYSEDVK

-859 GESASATN
+859 GEPASATN

-900 QAANG
+900 QAADG

-923 PTIDGVGEFLD
+923 PTIDGVGKFLD

>member
-12 LSRAGG
+12 LLRARG
-18 TIVGPLPPARQGA
+18 TIVGPQPPARQGA
-31 AHSRHVSRV
+31 AHGRHVSRV
-40 AGMAVAVGLGM
+40 AGMAVAVGFGM
-51 VVVSNAGVANADTG
+51 AVVSNAGVANADTG

-96 ESTAKTGEEVGS
+96 ESTAKTGDEAGS

-120 SASLSASE
+120 SASLSASA
-128 PTAGDDAR
+128 PTAADDAR

-188 ATATTESAAGSRS
+188 ATATTESVAGSRS
-201 VEGYVRPDGGGH
+201 VEGYVRPDAGGH
-213 RSAAPSA
+213 RSAAPTA
-220 ASNGKAARQAAN
+220 ASNVKAARQAEN

-247 VPTAQPGEVST
+247 VPTAQPSEVST
-258 ASTAVEPLAVKAS
+258 ASTAVEPLAVN
-271 TATSLVRQPLAT
+271 
-283 AEKPVEP
+283 
-290 SVAPTA
+290 
-296 ADVVTRAVA
+296 VVTRAVA
-305 AVSSLVGFAPTAL
+305 AVSSLVGLAPTAQ
-318 NTPTAPHPTPAL
+318 NTPTAPQPTPAL

-387 GPAYGS
+387 GPPYGS

-443 TSATHA
+443 TSATHT

-589 HLVVDDPSSTF
+589 HLVFDDPSSGF
-600 DGFADPEIAALGVQ
+600 DSFADPEIAALGVQ

-640 APVPSSPPQDTS
+640 APVPSSPPEDTS

-748 PLQSA
+748 PLPSA
-753 IGSRLPAASSAHI
+753 IGSRLPASSAHI

-776 APNTGITVYSEDVN
+776 APNAGVTVYSEDVN

-859 GESASATN
+859 GEPASATN

>member
-12 LSRAGG
+12 LLRARG
-18 TIVGPLPPARQGA
+18 TIVGPQPPARQGA
-31 AHSRHVSRV
+31 AHGRHVSRV
-40 AGMAVAVGLGM
+40 AGMAVAVGFGM
-51 VVVSNAGVANADTG
+51 AVVSNAGVANAETG

-96 ESTAKTGEEVGS
+96 ESTAKTGDEAGS

-120 SASLSASE
+120 SASLSASA
-128 PTAGDDAR
+128 PTAADDAR

-174 PKTDSTSSPSQSHR
+174 PKTDSTSSPSQSHI

-201 VEGYVRPDGGGH
+201 VEGYVRPDAGGH
-213 RSAAPSA
+213 RSAAPTA
-220 ASNGKAARQAAN
+220 ASNVKAARQAEN

-247 VPTAQPGEVST
+247 VPTAQPSEVST
-258 ASTAVEPLAVKAS
+258 ASTAVEPLAVN
-271 TATSLVRQPLAT
+271 
-283 AEKPVEP
+283 
-290 SVAPTA
+290 
-296 ADVVTRAVA
+296 VVTRAVA
-305 AVSSLVGFAPTAL
+305 AVSSLVGLAPTAQ
-318 NTPTAPHPTPAL
+318 NTPTAPQPTPAL

-410 ADSGGVDSFV
+410 ADSGGADSFV

-435 NLVESLTG
+435 SLVESLTG

-589 HLVVDDPSSTF
+589 HLVFDDPSSGF
-600 DGFADPEIAALGVQ
+600 DSFADPEIAALGVQ

-713 VVVNADGTFTYTPSA
+713 VVVNANGTFTYTPSA

-753 IGSRLPAASSAHI
+753 IGSRLPASSAHI

-859 GESASATN
+859 GEPASATN

>member
-12 LSRAGG
+12 LLRARG
-18 TIVGPLPPARQGA
+18 TIVGPQPPARQGA
-31 AHSRHVSRV
+31 AHGRHVSRV
-40 AGMAVAVGLGM
+40 AGMAVAVGFGM
-51 VVVSNAGVANADTG
+51 AVVSNAGVANADTG

-96 ESTAKTGEEVGS
+96 ESTAKTGEEAGS

-120 SASLSASE
+120 SASLSASA
-128 PTAGDDAR
+128 PTTGDDAR

-201 VEGYVRPDGGGH
+201 VEGYVRPDAGGH
-213 RSAAPSA
+213 RSAAPTA
-220 ASNGKAARQAAN
+220 ASNVKAARQAEN

-247 VPTAQPGEVST
+247 VPTAQPSEVST
-258 ASTAVEPLAVKAS
+258 ASTAVEPLAVN
-271 TATSLVRQPLAT
+271 
-283 AEKPVEP
+283 
-290 SVAPTA
+290 
-296 ADVVTRAVA
+296 VVTRAVA
-305 AVSSLVGFAPTAL
+305 AVSSLVGLAPTAQ
-318 NTPTAPHPTPAL
+318 NTPTAPQPTPAL

-387 GPAYGS
+387 GPPYGS

-443 TSATHA
+443 TSATHT

-589 HLVVDDPSSTF
+589 HLVVDDPSSGF
-600 DGFADPEIAALGVQ
+600 DSFADPEIAALGVQ

-640 APVPSSPPQDTS
+640 APVPSSPPEDTS

-748 PLQSA
+748 PLPSA
-753 IGSRLPAASSAHI
+753 IGSRLPASSAHI

-776 APNTGITVYSEDVN
+776 APNAGVTVYSEDVN

-859 GESASATN
+859 GEPASATN

>member
-12 LSRAGG
+12 LLRARG
-18 TIVGPLPPARQGA
+18 TIVGPQPPARQGA
-31 AHSRHVSRV
+31 AHGRHVSRV
-40 AGMAVAVGLGM
+40 AGMAVAVGFGM
-51 VVVSNAGVANADTG
+51 AVVSNAGVANADTG

-96 ESTAKTGEEVGS
+96 ESTAKTGDEAGS

-120 SASLSASE
+120 SASLSASA
-128 PTAGDDAR
+128 PTAADDAR

-201 VEGYVRPDGGGH
+201 VEGYVRPDAGGH
-213 RSAAPSA
+213 RSAAPTA
-220 ASNGKAARQAAN
+220 ASNVKAARQAEN

-247 VPTAQPGEVST
+247 VPTAQPSEVST
-258 ASTAVEPLAVKAS
+258 ASTAVEPLAVN
-271 TATSLVRQPLAT
+271 
-283 AEKPVEP
+283 
-290 SVAPTA
+290 
-296 ADVVTRAVA
+296 VVTRAVA
-305 AVSSLVGFAPTAL
+305 AVSSLVGLAPTAQ
-318 NTPTAPHPTPAL
+318 NTPTAPQPTPAL

-387 GPAYGS
+387 GPPYGS

-443 TSATHA
+443 TSATHT

-589 HLVVDDPSSTF
+589 HLVVDDPSSGF
-600 DGFADPEIAALGVQ
+600 DSFADPEIAALGVQ

-640 APVPSSPPQDTS
+640 APVPSSPPEDTS

-748 PLQSA
+748 PLPSA
-753 IGSRLPAASSAHI
+753 IGSRLPASSAHI

-776 APNTGITVYSEDVN
+776 APNAGVTVYSEDVN

-859 GESASATN
+859 GEPASATN

>member
-1 MSTSNDRDEHQ
+1 
-12 LSRAGG
+12 
-18 TIVGPLPPARQGA
+18 
-31 AHSRHVSRV
+31 
-40 AGMAVAVGLGM
+40 MAVAVGLGM

-65 DSSKD
+65 DNSKD

-96 ESTAKTGEEVGS
+96 ESTAKTGEEGGS

-120 SASLSASE
+120 SASLSASA
-128 PTAGDDAR
+128 PTAGGDAR

-188 ATATTESAAGSRS
+188 ATATTESAAGSQS
-201 VEGYVRPDGGGH
+201 VEGYVRPHAGGH
-213 RSAAPSA
+213 RSAAPTA
-220 ASNGKAARQAAN
+220 ASNVKAARQAAN
-232 VAVQSTASAPAPTAA
+232 VAVQSTASTP
-247 VPTAQPGEVST
+247 
-258 ASTAVEPLAVKAS
+258 
-271 TATSLVRQPLAT
+271 
-283 AEKPVEP
+283 
-290 SVAPTA
+290 APTA

-305 AVSSLVGFAPTAL
+305 AVSSLVGFAPTAQ
-318 NTPTAPHPTPAL
+318 NTPTAPQPTPAL

-343 VLDNHAPQ
+343 VLDDHAPQ

-387 GPAYGS
+387 GPPYGS

-443 TSATHA
+443 TSATHT

-600 DGFADPEIAALGVQ
+600 DRFADPEIAALGVQ

-680 QGRNGVLTGAL
+680 QGRNGVLTGAI

-753 IGSRLPAASSAHI
+753 IGSRLPASSAHI

-852 GALLKVA
+852 GALLKAA
-859 GESASATN
+859 GEPASATN

-900 QAANG
+900 QAADG

>member
-12 LSRAGG
+12 SSRAGG
-18 TIVGPLPPARQGA
+18 TIVGPQPPARQGA
-31 AHSRHVSRV
+31 AHGRHVSRV

-51 VVVSNAGVANADTG
+51 AVVSNAGVANADTG
-65 DSSKD
+65 DNSKD

-96 ESTAKTGEEVGS
+96 ESTAKTGEEAGS

-120 SASLSASE
+120 SASLSASA
-128 PTAGDDAR
+128 PTAGGDAR
-136 DGAVQVSGGA
+136 DGAVRVSGGA
-146 VVTSRSSSTSSSVRQ
+146 VVTSRPSDSGSSTSSSVRQ

-174 PKTDSTSSPSQSHR
+174 PRTDSTSSPSQSHR
-188 ATATTESAAGSRS
+188 ATATTESAAGSQS
-201 VEGYVRPDGGGH
+201 VEGYVRPHAGGH
-213 RSAAPSA
+213 RSAAPTA
-220 ASNGKAARQAAN
+220 ASNVKAARQAAN
-232 VAVQSTASAPAPTAA
+232 VAVQSTASTPAPTAA
-247 VPTAQPGEVST
+247 VPTAQPSEVST

-283 AEKPVEP
+283 AEKPVERA
-290 SVAPTA
+290 VAPTA

-305 AVSSLVGFAPTAL
+305 AVSSLVGFAPTAQ
-318 NTPTAPHPTPAL
+318 NTPTAPQPTPAL

-410 ADSGGVDSFV
+410 ADSGGADSFV

-443 TSATHA
+443 TSATHT

-498 ADLTA
+498 PDLTA
-503 LLASGTP
+503 LLTSGTP

-600 DGFADPEIAALGVQ
+600 DSFADPEIAALGVQ

-640 APVPSSPPQDTS
+640 APVPSSPPEDTS

-713 VVVNADGTFTYTPSA
+713 VVVNANGTFTYTPSA
-728 GLANSGGTDSFVVAL
+728 GLANSGGTDSFVVGL

-748 PLQSA
+748 PLQ
-753 IGSRLPAASSAHI
+753 RRHRFPAAGEQCPHHHQDDQRRGARTQRRNHRLLRGCQETRHHRQRFVRRPPGQIRSGSPLRSARRFCRYSVQASPTSTGSLRQSPPTRRTGSS
-766 TTKTINVAVH
+766 
-776 APNTGITVYSEDVN
+776 G
-790 RLDIIV
+790 
-796 NDSYADLRAKF
+796 
-807 EAAAPT
+807 
-813 FSPQV
+813 
-818 LQILGAGKPNF
+818 
-829 DGLVAAIAANAPN
+829 
-842 GFIRFNTIET
+842 
-852 GALLKVA
+852 
-859 GESASATN
+859 
-867 AVQYLVGN
+867 
-875 PVFAEQMYRED
+875 
-886 RSTQLYAPLRATIY
+886 STQSKLAP
-900 QAANG
+900 
-905 TVHFVIDQPS
+905 S
-915 TRFDSFDD
+915 
-923 PTIDGVGEFLD
+923 
-934 GKVANLLTV
+934 
-943 MGAPVPDV
+943 
-951 LTEDSA
+951 

>member
-12 LSRAGG
+12 LLRARG
-18 TIVGPLPPARQGA
+18 TIVGPQPPARQGA
-31 AHSRHVSRV
+31 AHGRHVSRV
-40 AGMAVAVGLGM
+40 AGMAVAVGFGM
-51 VVVSNAGVANADTG
+51 AVVSNAGVANADTG

-96 ESTAKTGEEVGS
+96 ESTAKTGEEAGS

-120 SASLSASE
+120 SASLSASA
-128 PTAGDDAR
+128 PTAGGDAR
-136 DGAVQVSGGA
+136 DGAVRVSGGA
-146 VVTSRSSSTSSSVRQ
+146 VVTSRPSDSGSSTSSSVRQ
-161 NSGSQTSGSASTQ
+161 DSGSQTSGSASTQ

-201 VEGYVRPDGGGH
+201 VEGYVRPDAGGH
-213 RSAAPSA
+213 RSAAPTA
-220 ASNGKAARQAAN
+220 ASNVKAARQAEN

-247 VPTAQPGEVST
+247 VPTAQPSEVST
-258 ASTAVEPLAVKAS
+258 ASTAVEPLAVN
-271 TATSLVRQPLAT
+271 
-283 AEKPVEP
+283 
-290 SVAPTA
+290 
-296 ADVVTRAVA
+296 VVTRAVA
-305 AVSSLVGFAPTAL
+305 AVSSLVGLAPTAQ
-318 NTPTAPHPTPAL
+318 NTPTAPQPTPAL

-387 GPAYGS
+387 GPPYGS

-443 TSATHA
+443 TSATHT

-589 HLVVDDPSSTF
+589 HLVVDDPSSGF
-600 DGFADPEIAALGVQ
+600 DSFADPEIAALGVQ

-640 APVPSSPPQDTS
+640 APVPSSPPEDTS

-748 PLQSA
+748 PLPSA
-753 IGSRLPAASSAHI
+753 IGSRLPASSAHI

-776 APNTGITVYSEDVN
+776 APNAGVTVYSEDVN

-859 GESASATN
+859 GEPASATN

>member
-1 MSTSNDRDEHQ
+1 
-12 LSRAGG
+12 
-18 TIVGPLPPARQGA
+18 
-31 AHSRHVSRV
+31 
-40 AGMAVAVGLGM
+40 
-51 VVVSNAGVANADTG
+51 VVSNAGVANADTG
-65 DSSKD
+65 DNSKD

-96 ESTAKTGEEVGS
+96 ESTAKTGEEGGS

-120 SASLSASE
+120 SASLSASA
-128 PTAGDDAR
+128 PTAGGDAR

-146 VVTSRSSSTSSSVRQ
+146 VVTSRPSDSGSSTSSSVRQ
-161 NSGSQTSGSASTQ
+161 KSGSQTPGSASTQ
-174 PKTDSTSSPSQSHR
+174 PRTDSTLSPSPSHK
-188 ATATTESAAGSRS
+188 ATATTESAAGSQS
-201 VEGYVRPDGGGH
+201 VEGYVRPDEGGH
-213 RSAAPSA
+213 RSAAPTA
-220 ASNGKAARQAAN
+220 ASNVKAAPQAAN
-232 VAVQSTASAPAPTAA
+232 VAVQSTASTP
-247 VPTAQPGEVST
+247 
-258 ASTAVEPLAVKAS
+258 
-271 TATSLVRQPLAT
+271 
-283 AEKPVEP
+283 
-290 SVAPTA
+290 APTA

-305 AVSSLVGFAPTAL
+305 AVSSLVGFAPTAQ
-318 NTPTAPHPTPAL
+318 NTPTAPQPTPAL

-343 VLDNHAPQ
+343 VLDDHAPQ

-410 ADSGGVDSFV
+410 ADSGGADSFV

-443 TSATHA
+443 TSATHT

-589 HLVVDDPSSTF
+589 HVVVDDPSSTF

-680 QGRNGVLTGAL
+680 QGRNGVLTGAI

-753 IGSRLPAASSAHI
+753 IGSRLPASSAHI

-776 APNTGITVYSEDVN
+776 APNAGVTVYSEDVN

-859 GESASATN
+859 GEPASATN

-900 QAANG
+900 QAADG

>member
-12 LSRAGG
+12 LLRARG
-18 TIVGPLPPARQGA
+18 TIVGPQPPARQGA
-31 AHSRHVSRV
+31 AHGRHVSRV
-40 AGMAVAVGLGM
+40 AGMAVAVGFGM
-51 VVVSNAGVANADTG
+51 AVVSNAGVANADTG

-96 ESTAKTGEEVGS
+96 ESTAKTGDEAGS

-115 EKQGG
+115 EKRGG
-120 SASLSASE
+120 SASLSASA
-128 PTAGDDAR
+128 PTAADDAC

-201 VEGYVRPDGGGH
+201 VEGYVRPDAGGH
-213 RSAAPSA
+213 RSAAPTA
-220 ASNGKAARQAAN
+220 ASNVKAARQAEN

-247 VPTAQPGEVST
+247 VPTAQPSEVST
-258 ASTAVEPLAVKAS
+258 ASTAVEPLAVN
-271 TATSLVRQPLAT
+271 
-283 AEKPVEP
+283 
-290 SVAPTA
+290 
-296 ADVVTRAVA
+296 VVTRAVA
-305 AVSSLVGFAPTAL
+305 AVSSLVGLAPTAQ
-318 NTPTAPHPTPAL
+318 NTPTAPQPTPAL

-387 GPAYGS
+387 GPPYGS

-410 ADSGGVDSFV
+410 ADSGGADSFV

-443 TSATHA
+443 TSATHT

-589 HLVVDDPSSTF
+589 HVVVDDPSSTF

-640 APVPSSPPQDTS
+640 APVPSSPPEDTS

-680 QGRNGVLTGAL
+680 QGRNGVLTGAI

-713 VVVNADGTFTYTPSA
+713 VVVNANGTFTYTPSA

-753 IGSRLPAASSAHI
+753 IGSRLPARSAHI

-859 GESASATN
+859 GEPASATN

-900 QAANG
+900 QAADG

>member
-1 MSTSNDRDEHQ
+1 
-12 LSRAGG
+12 
-18 TIVGPLPPARQGA
+18 
-31 AHSRHVSRV
+31 
-40 AGMAVAVGLGM
+40 
-51 VVVSNAGVANADTG
+51 
-65 DSSKD
+65 
-70 SSSADSTSGSSTS
+70 
-83 SSHTTTSAQDSSA
+83 
-96 ESTAKTGEEVGS
+96 
-108 TATAGSS
+108 
-115 EKQGG
+115 
-120 SASLSASE
+120 
-128 PTAGDDAR
+128 
-136 DGAVQVSGGA
+136 VSGGA

-201 VEGYVRPDGGGH
+201 VEGYVRPDAGGH
-213 RSAAPSA
+213 RSAAPTA
-220 ASNGKAARQAAN
+220 ASNVKAARQAEN

-247 VPTAQPGEVST
+247 VPTAQPSEVST
-258 ASTAVEPLAVKAS
+258 ASTAVEPLAVN
-271 TATSLVRQPLAT
+271 
-283 AEKPVEP
+283 
-290 SVAPTA
+290 
-296 ADVVTRAVA
+296 VVTRAVA
-305 AVSSLVGFAPTAL
+305 AVSSLVGLAPTAQ
-318 NTPTAPHPTPAL
+318 NTPTAPQPTPAL

-387 GPAYGS
+387 GPPYGS

-443 TSATHA
+443 TSATH
-449 TTATISVPVAA
+449 TRTATISVPVAA

-589 HLVVDDPSSTF
+589 HLVFDDPSSGF
-600 DGFADPEIAALGVQ
+600 DSFADPEIAALGVQ

-640 APVPSSPPQDTS
+640 APVPSSPPEDTS

-748 PLQSA
+748 PLPSA
-753 IGSRLPAASSAHI
+753 IGSRLPASSAHI

-776 APNTGITVYSEDVN
+776 APNAGVTVYSEDVN

-859 GESASATN
+859 GEPASATN

>member
-12 LSRAGG
+12 LLRARG
-18 TIVGPLPPARQGA
+18 TIVGPQPPARQGA
-31 AHSRHVSRV
+31 AHGRHVSRV
-40 AGMAVAVGLGM
+40 AGMAVAVGFGM
-51 VVVSNAGVANADTG
+51 AVVSNAGVANADTG

-96 ESTAKTGEEVGS
+96 ESTAKTGDEAGS

-120 SASLSASE
+120 SASLSASA
-128 PTAGDDAR
+128 PTAGGDAR
-136 DGAVQVSGGA
+136 DGAVRVSGGA
-146 VVTSRSSSTSSSVRQ
+146 VVTSRPSDSGSSTSSSVRQ

-201 VEGYVRPDGGGH
+201 VEGYVRPDAGGH
-213 RSAAPSA
+213 RSAAPTA
-220 ASNGKAARQAAN
+220 ASNVKAARQAEN

-247 VPTAQPGEVST
+247 VPTAQPSEVST
-258 ASTAVEPLAVKAS
+258 ASTAVEPLAVN
-271 TATSLVRQPLAT
+271 
-283 AEKPVEP
+283 
-290 SVAPTA
+290 
-296 ADVVTRAVA
+296 VVTRAVA
-305 AVSSLVGFAPTAL
+305 AVSSLVGLAPTAQ
-318 NTPTAPHPTPAL
+318 NTPTAPQPTPAL

-387 GPAYGS
+387 GPPYGS

-443 TSATHA
+443 TSATHT

-589 HLVVDDPSSTF
+589 HLVFDDPSSGF
-600 DGFADPEIAALGVQ
+600 DSFADPEIAALGVQ

-640 APVPSSPPQDTS
+640 APVPSSPPEDTS

-748 PLQSA
+748 PLPSA
-753 IGSRLPAASSAHI
+753 IGSRLPASSAHI

-776 APNTGITVYSEDVN
+776 APNAGVTVYSEDVN

-859 GESASATN
+859 GEPASATN

>member
-12 LSRAGG
+12 LLRARG
-18 TIVGPLPPARQGA
+18 TIVGPQPPARQGA
-31 AHSRHVSRV
+31 AHGRHVSRV
-40 AGMAVAVGLGM
+40 AGMAVAVGFGM
-51 VVVSNAGVANADTG
+51 AVVSNAGVANADTG

-96 ESTAKTGEEVGS
+96 ESTAKTGEEAGS

-120 SASLSASE
+120 SASLSASA
-128 PTAGDDAR
+128 PTAADDAR

-201 VEGYVRPDGGGH
+201 VEGYVRPDAGGH
-213 RSAAPSA
+213 RSAAPTA
-220 ASNGKAARQAAN
+220 ASNVKAARQAEN

-247 VPTAQPGEVST
+247 VPTAQLSEVST
-258 ASTAVEPLAVKAS
+258 ASTAVEPLAVN
-271 TATSLVRQPLAT
+271 
-283 AEKPVEP
+283 
-290 SVAPTA
+290 
-296 ADVVTRAVA
+296 VVTRAVA
-305 AVSSLVGFAPTAL
+305 AVSSLVGLAPTAQ
-318 NTPTAPHPTPAL
+318 NTPTAPQPTPAL

-387 GPAYGS
+387 GPPYGS

-443 TSATHA
+443 TSATHT

-589 HLVVDDPSSTF
+589 HLVFDDPSSGF
-600 DGFADPEIAALGVQ
+600 DSFADPEIAALGVQ

-640 APVPSSPPQDTS
+640 APVPSSPPEDTS

-748 PLQSA
+748 PLPSA
-753 IGSRLPAASSAHI
+753 IGSRLPASSAHI

-776 APNTGITVYSEDVN
+776 APNAGVTVYSEDVN

-859 GESASATN
+859 GEPASATN